1 MGLSGTRVHNE
12 HSSVDPLVALQ
23 DPTSGGL
30 YWHVQ
35 DLTVSELATVTAVG
49 LGRNLGLESVVPL
62 RQVVSR
68 IRYEDT
74 GRRPFQPPGG
84 DIHHRNETLS
94 GLADPSLVLQT
105 ARRKAA
111 WTVAGRLGLSI
122 PLGRTEPNPFDLG
135 RRGLPHQHVQ
145 FGTGTWD
152 PLLGLAAGR
161 RLGTVGLAVTT
172 LARLVVSENGHGYRV
187 GDRYQVG
194 VGAERR
200 LGARFF
206 GTVSLDLT
214 REETE
219 RWSGRIEEEGNL
231 GRTDLLLSFALARR
245 VAPLGG
251 LTAVV
256 RLPLLTRV
264 TGAQVDYPLILSLGW
279 TP

>member
-1 MGLSGTRVHNE
+1 
-12 HSSVDPLVALQ
+12 VDPLVALQ
-23 DPTSGGL
+23 DPASGGL
-30 YWHVQ
+30 YWHLQ
-35 DLTVSELATVTAVG
+35 DLTASELATVTAVG

-68 IRYEDT
+68 IRYEDVR
-74 GRRPFQPPGG
+74 RRPYQPPNG
-84 DIHHRNETLS
+84 DIHHRNETLT
-94 GLADPSLVLQT
+94 GLGDPSLVLQT
-105 ARRKAA
+105 ARRRAA

-135 RRGLPHQHVQ
+135 RRGLPHQHIQ

-161 RLGTVGLAVTT
+161 RLGTVGLALNT
-172 LARLVVSENGHGYRV
+172 LVRLVLAENEHGYRA
-187 GDRYQVG
+187 GNRYQVG
-194 VGAERR
+194 FGAERR
-200 LGARFF
+200 LGAGFF
-206 GTVSLDLT
+206 GTVSLDLA
-214 REETE
+214 REEAE

-231 GRTDLLLSFALARR
+231 GRTDVVASLAVSRR
-245 VAPLGG
+245 WAGVGG